1 MTAYWMT
8 RVNVTD
14 ADEYGRYAELAG
26 PAIEKHGGRFL
37 ARGGKTVSLEGEEYA
52 RNVIIRFDSMERAV
66 ACYNSPEYR
75 KALEHSAKSS
85 VRNLCI
91 VEGLE

>member
-1 MTAYWMT
+1 MRAYWMT

-14 ADEYGRYAELAG
+14 PDEYGKYAALAG
-26 PAIEKHGGRFL
+26 PAIEKYGGRFL
-37 ARGGKTVSLEGEEYA
+37 ARGGKTVSLEGEEYE
-52 RNVIIRFDSMERAV
+52 RNVVIRFDSLDEAV

-75 KALEHSAKSS
+75 EALTHSAKSS